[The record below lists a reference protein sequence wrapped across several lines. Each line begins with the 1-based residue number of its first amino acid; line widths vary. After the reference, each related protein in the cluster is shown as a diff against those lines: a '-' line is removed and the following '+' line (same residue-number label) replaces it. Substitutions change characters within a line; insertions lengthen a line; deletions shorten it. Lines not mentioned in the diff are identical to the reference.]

1 MRLYQTVIRRALFH
15 FDPEWAHDR
24 AIQAGRLL
32 GAVKVVRPFLSALS
46 GFSDPRLETEV
57 CGIRFPNPLGLAAGF
72 DKSGRACEVLAA
84 LGFGHIEI
92 GSVSAEPS
100 QGNPK
105 PRLFR
110 LPRDRAII
118 VHYGLQNDG
127 ADAVAA
133 RLASKRLAIPL
144 GINIVKT
151 NRGKTAA
158 PESDDEII
166 GDYTRS
172 VRILKNVGDYICLN
186 LSCPNTE
193 MGRDFF
199 SDQRNTVRLLT
210 ALSELDIRCPVFL
223 KVSPLGGVRAIEE
236 LLAAVE
242 GVSYVSGFVFNLP
255 PGKPDTL
262 RTPRHIVELMPGAV
276 SGKPVERLINE
287 CIGETYR
294 RMNRSRYRL
303 IGVGGVFSAEDAY
316 LKIRLGASL
325 VQLLT
330 AMIYEGPG
338 LVRKINRGL
347 CQLLERDGFS
357 NVAEAVGTAR
367 AS

>member
-1 MRLYQTVIRRALFH
+1 MPLYQRVIRPLLFR

-32 GAVKVVRPFLSALS
+32 GAIKVVRPFLSALS

-57 CGIRFPNPLGLAAGF
+57 CGIRFPNPIGLAAGF
-72 DKSGRACEVLAA
+72 DKSGRACEALAA
-84 LGFGHIEI
+84 VGFGHIEI
-92 GSVSAEPS
+92 GSVSADAS

-133 RLASKRLAIPL
+133 HVASKSLAIPL

-151 NRGKTAA
+151 NRGMTAT

-166 GDYTRS
+166 SDYARS
-172 VRILKNVGDYICLN
+172 VRTLKDLGDYICLN

-223 KVSPLGGVRAIEE
+223 KISPLGGVRAIEE

-242 GVSYVSGFVFNLP
+242 GARFVSGFVFNLP
-255 PGKPDTL
+255 PGKPHTL

-287 CIGETYR
+287 CIREMYR
-294 RMNRSRYRL
+294 RMDRSRYRI
-303 IGVGGVFSAEDAY
+303 IGVGGVFSPEDAY
-316 LKIRLGASL
+316 LKIRLGSSL

-338 LVRKINRGL
+338 LVRKVNRGL

-357 NVAEAVGTAR
+357 NVAEAVGTAN